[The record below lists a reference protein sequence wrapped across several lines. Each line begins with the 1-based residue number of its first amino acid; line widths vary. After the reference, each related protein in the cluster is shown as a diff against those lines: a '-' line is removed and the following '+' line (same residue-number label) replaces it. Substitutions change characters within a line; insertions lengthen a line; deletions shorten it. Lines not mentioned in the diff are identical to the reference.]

1 MAKVKKLVLV
11 TAKHLPQHRDWLR
24 LAEEVAKE
32 AGVELEVREEDYVL
46 VNQCGEQDE
55 FGMAWL
61 PQLLAIMEDGSCKLV
76 LSKLPLDTA
85 TLKSDIG
92 EAKKLAL
99 EALRKL
105 EEG

>member
-1 MAKVKKLVLV
+1 MPKVKKLILV
-11 TAKHLPQHRDWLR
+11 TAKHLPQHKDWLK

-76 LSKLPLDTA
+76 LSKLPLDTS
-85 TLKSDIG
+85 TLKSDI
-92 EAKKLAL
+92 EAAKKQAL

-105 EEG
+105 TEG